1 MSYKYSVVAD
11 HPIAFYQ
18 AVSGSVMPDLS
29 GCGNSGTYHGSMTST
44 DFPMV
49 YGEDYAI
56 KIDNSNYINVSTING
71 YNMVTAPGG
80 LATKYT
86 SDNDFSL
93 ELWVYPNISS
103 SSTIPL
109 LADSTNSIGLFYD
122 KGNIT
127 FKLNNNRL
135 DFTIPYL
142 KKSLYIVATYTGG
155 TANIYI
161 DGYLCASEYLLNFN
175 FSNSDL
181 SLSVGPTPDSNNYFL
196 TNSIAVYRYAL
207 SSTQILN
214 HYNQAQ
220 CIPAF
225 QIASL
230 ENGELFEF
238 YDNAISTKF
247 SYSFP
252 ANKSWKNLISN
263 GLYYNSSEKSIQV
276 IKGSGNSQSI
286 DLFDFVMIP
295 SGPDMDDSRIEWEGD
310 NGISVYTSLDGNT
323 YVQCTNGEAIPQ
335 YTLNNSNFSNTR
347 VLYIKINISTLDDSK
362 YLPKLYSLS
371 TSFYN
376 NQIMY
381 AKNSGS
387 YFSKMENITGTD
399 VNLSNNIYKILS
411 RDYRNGLRAKSGS
424 GFYINPVNL
433 VSSLEFIYNPLSL
446 GSSGLVSQGTT
457 NYSWNSSG
465 VISKNNIYA
474 IYVNG
479 VDKTSQ
485 TNISG
490 VFKSDHLQHVVIVF
504 SSAINQQM
512 TMNYS
517 SSGAVPALYQNI
529 ALYPIQLASADA
541 LEHFN
546 LYIGKDATVVTD
558 SSITLTES
566 SVVPYNNDWIVIQN
580 S

>member
-44 DFPMV
+44 DLPMV

-103 SSTIPL
+103 SSTISL

-263 GLYYNSSEKSIQV
+263 GLYYNPSEKSIQV

-490 VFKSDHLQHVVIVF
+490 VFKSDHLHHVVIVF